1 MILQIWTQNK
11 LGGPGRSTPGTP
23 KRKILKEPFTHRILV
38 CMIYQNLHGWLT
50 FMVFVSVN
58 LRISHET
65 YPLSWFRGILK
76 SQQKTSVFLQ
86 KKMPKS
92 NERSKPSKVPM
103 ETLCRLG
110 DASARWFFFAILR
123 QSHAASPKIVG
134 KDWSR
139 IHGWQGLAASFIECF
154 REQWDSQ
161 NMFYFVPH
169 LWWESTRAHSSLQC
183 RTFCYKIWGMVRNH
197 ELPAVKLTA
206 DKDAMLMGKSS
217 SAPTFQA
224 LC

>member
-1 MILQIWTQNK
+1 
-11 LGGPGRSTPGTP
+11 
-23 KRKILKEPFTHRILV
+23 
-38 CMIYQNLHGWLT
+38 
-50 FMVFVSVN
+50 MVFVSVN

-123 QSHAASPKIVG
+123 QSHAASPKIIG
-134 KDWSR
+134 KDWSQLFMAAKAWPLVSLNVSASSEIRKICFTLYR
-139 IHGWQGLAASFIECF
+139 ISDGSRLQSTFVFAVPNLLLQDLGDGSEPRVAREKKQLTKMPFWWENHLQPLLFKRCVSF
-154 REQWDSQ
+154 RE
-161 NMFYFVPH
+161 
-169 LWWESTRAHSSLQC
+169 C
-183 RTFCYKIWGMVRNH
+183 I
-197 ELPAVKLTA
+197 
-206 DKDAMLMGKSS
+206 
-217 SAPTFQA
+217 
-224 LC
+224 